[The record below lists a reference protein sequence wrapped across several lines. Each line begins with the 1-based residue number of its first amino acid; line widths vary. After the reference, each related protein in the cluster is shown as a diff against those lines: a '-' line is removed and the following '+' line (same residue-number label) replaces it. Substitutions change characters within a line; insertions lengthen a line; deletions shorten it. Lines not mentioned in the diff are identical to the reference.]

1 MGIPLTQCALLSG
14 CAITRRCCQRT
25 KYTFL
30 SRSLHSM
37 PNSLASAPRY
47 WSDPLSR
54 VVKTPHARHPVFALS
69 QAFIKLKSLPLSEH
83 KCTEISKLALTIFSR
98 YTPSDPAT
106 RRSSC
111 HNCGA
116 AVKEWDARCGDCG
129 THFAPC
135 IVSGRSILDPTQVC
149 PKEVHAQK
157 FHAHD
162 VEGISRFTTCTCAH
176 NMTCVLLCRLL
187 HAGFAST
194 ASMKQSSGA
203 DGIVRFVMR
212 HCRLGCRM
220 AARKSSIWIFDV
232 ATTCVKKR
240 TVLPA
245 FCTDPEGLNVEPFAC
260 GSAAH
265 AVYRT
270 SSSLFAVMIRGR
282 Q

>member
-135 IVSGRSILDPTQVC
+135 IVSGRSILDPTQALACRVC
-149 PKEVHAQK
+149 KHRFYEAEQRSRRHCPLCHAALQIGLPHGGTKEL
-157 FHAHD
+157 D
-162 VEGISRFTTCTCAH
+162 LDLRRGH
-176 NMTCVLLCRLL
+176 NMR
-187 HAGFAST
+187 
-194 ASMKQSSGA
+194 
-203 DGIVRFVMR
+203 
-212 HCRLGCRM
+212 
-220 AARKSSIWIFDV
+220 
-232 ATTCVKKR
+232 
-240 TVLPA
+240 
-245 FCTDPEGLNVEPFAC
+245 
-260 GSAAH
+260 
-265 AVYRT
+265 
-270 SSSLFAVMIRGR
+270 
-282 Q
+282 